1 MKFIY
6 MNEYCDLTVTLENDE
21 VVRIEFGKDDDV
33 SLCENAAALNVTS
46 QLDEYFEGKRREFS
60 FPYKLKVSDFQRQV
74 LVALMNIEYNSTCS
88 YSDIAE
94 KINKPTAC
102 RAVANAIARNPL
114 PILIPCHRVLR
125 KSGELGGFR
134 GGVELKKLLLGIE
147 GEIEGA
153 KG

>member
-21 VVRIEFGKDDDV
+21 VVRIEFGKDDDAK
-33 SLCENAAALNVTS
+33 LCETVVALNVTS
-46 QLDEYFEGKRREFS
+46 QLDEYFEGKRKVFS
-60 FPYKLKVSDFQRQV
+60 FPFKLCVSEFQSQV
-74 LVALMNIEYNSTCS
+74 LEALREIGYSETCS

-94 KINKPTAC
+94 KINKPTAF

-147 GEIEGA
+147 G
-153 KG
+153 KL